1 MKANDRERLLVRVHW
16 MLVLGC
22 TVFITWLLSAKT
34 QAQQQIPTPES
45 VSTPVTVVLVTVKTG
60 ANLRAGPGT
69 NYPRIGG
76 AKAGQSIEIVARNPA
91 GDWYQL
97 ANGAWIFGNLV
108 ENAPD
113 VPVATDIPVPPAATP
128 ETGPAAPTV
137 TAPNSAEQI
146 TVKVVAN
153 ANLRAGPGTN
163 YPKVGSARAGQSL
176 AIVARN
182 PTGDWYQ
189 TATGEWIFGEL
200 LESTA
205 PLPIAP
211 DIPTPPPAVTS
222 TPAKVV
228 TASAVESRPAVNR
241 TQQAA
246 GPSCSPEA
254 PVVCV
259 AQAKTAVVNWLNAD
273 LIRRNIFLAALSLWG
288 AALMLL
294 LARRRWRWVAH
305 CVLVT
310 ILLLPIGWFVT
321 LLTGLLVLLNP
332 HDPTSPRE
340 LVQAMADSTV
350 VQVFLLVAFLTLTAV
365 SILGGIIVFGM
376 LAIGYFVFLRLLPG
390 PDYGSSP
397 SYHVPSLP
405 GSTASSSGYL
415 SDGADYGSY
424 SNDSYQGYYPDS
436 RNDDDRDDDD
446 GGGSIWDGW
455 LVKW

>member
-1 MKANDRERLLVRVHW
+1 MNAIGQKRMSAGASCALAFSCALLI
-16 MLVLGC
+16 C
-22 TVFITWLLSAKT
+22 WLSPGTTRADQLTPAPEIISARAT
-34 QAQQQIPTPES
+34 AIP
-45 VSTPVTVVLVTVKTG
+45 VTVKTG

-69 NYPRIGG
+69 NYPRIGS
-76 AKAGQSIEIVARNPA
+76 AKAGQVIEIIARNPA

-113 VPVATDIPVPPAATP
+113 VPVATNIPAPPAATP
-128 ETGPAAPTV
+128 ETGPAAPTATV
-137 TAPNSAEQI
+137 PNSVEQI
-146 TVKVVAN
+146 MVKVVAN

-211 DIPTPPPAVTS
+211 DIPTPPPVATS
-222 TPAKVV
+222 TPAV
-228 TASAVESRPAVNR
+228 TTSASAVESRPAVNR

-246 GPSCSPEA
+246 GPTCSLEA
-254 PVVCV
+254 PVACV

-321 LLTGLLVLLNP
+321 LLTGLLVLFNP
-332 HDPTSPRE
+332 YDPTSPRE
-340 LVQAMADSTV
+340 LVQAMVGSTV
-350 VQVFLLVAFLTLTAV
+350 VQVVLLVAFLTLTAV
-365 SILGGIIVFGM
+365 SILGGVIVFAM

-415 SDGADYGSY
+415 SDGADYGSS